1 MTNPLRWLRWLWTPI
16 AKNGTFFVFMFALGW
31 LCCHL
36 ELMPYYLRERG
47 AKPYELTVPELFLDI
62 YALCVVLTLIPR
74 KIRLWMKALLYI
86 FLYGVAIA
94 DVFCYV
100 RFESTLTPTM
110 LMLVAETS
118 RQEAREFFVG
128 YVNFAIITTNV
139 GWILLLLLIHILW
152 TFLHRWLNSVRQQM
166 ILPKLNEDVVIGIQ
180 ALLGCLVAWCLYSS
194 ISQTWD
200 NKMAMRRL
208 FSCNTRTARITL
220 NSICPSI
227 VWPSESTPTVWPA
240 NN

>member
-1 MTNPLRWLRWLWTPI
+1 MINPLRWLRWLWTPI

-31 LCCHL
+31 MCTQL

-74 KIRLWMKALLYI
+74 KIRLWVKALLYI

-128 YVNFAIITTNV
+128 E
-139 GWILLLLLIHILW
+139 
-152 TFLHRWLNSVRQQM
+152 REQS
-166 ILPKLNEDVVIGIQ
+166 
-180 ALLGCLVAWCLYSS
+180 
-194 ISQTWD
+194 
-200 NKMAMRRL
+200 
-208 FSCNTRTARITL
+208 
-220 NSICPSI
+220 
-227 VWPSESTPTVWPA
+227 
-240 NN
+240 